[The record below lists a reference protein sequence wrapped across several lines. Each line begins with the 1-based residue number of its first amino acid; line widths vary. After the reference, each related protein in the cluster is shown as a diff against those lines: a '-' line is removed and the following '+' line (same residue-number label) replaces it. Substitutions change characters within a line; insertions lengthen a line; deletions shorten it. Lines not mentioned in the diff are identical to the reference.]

1 MYVFQK
7 DFCPDLYL
15 IQHVVL
21 KFYLLPNIAIA
32 YLSQPYKW
40 HPVWFDSVL
49 FDWFKGFGT
58 L

>member
-1 MYVFQK
+1 MGEEQSIHCVHKITLLEMYVFQK

-32 YLSQPYKW
+32 YLSQPYK
-40 HPVWFDSVL
+40 
-49 FDWFKGFGT
+49 
-58 L
+58 